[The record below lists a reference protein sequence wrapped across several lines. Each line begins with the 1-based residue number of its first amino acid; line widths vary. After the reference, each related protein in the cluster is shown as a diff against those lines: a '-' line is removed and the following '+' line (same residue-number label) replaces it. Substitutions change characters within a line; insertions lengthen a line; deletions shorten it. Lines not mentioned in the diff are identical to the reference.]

1 MWLALSSENTLS
13 DGEFPAIA
21 RLVDEEG
28 GEQNRSVGELQ
39 LFAGQSITL
48 GPLVNNQDDLPRMSI
63 LMMNLQKLL
72 YLLCGWEMTM
82 KVGLYSQIP
91 TGLLSRRVEIE

>member
-48 GPLVNNQDDLPRMSI
+48 GPLVNNQDDLPRCD
-63 LMMNLQKLL
+63 MMVMISVLSKFYFVIQLGQLL
-72 YLLCGWEMTM
+72 EQL
-82 KVGLYSQIP
+82 
-91 TGLLSRRVEIE
+91 